1 MRNLTDLEKLRLV
14 KDILGRVECV
24 RLDVGLKLEV
34 AGSFVDEAIE
44 FMEDDHC
51 PDCPA
56 VDGFGCHCGE
66 VENEKLFNL

>member
-1 MRNLTDLEKLRLV
+1 MKNLTDLEKLRLI

-44 FMEDDHC
+44 FMDDDHR

-66 VENEKLFNL
+66 VENA